1 MRIGINARL
10 AGRGSGAGRAGV
22 ARYIGSL
29 LAHLPAELG
38 PDDRLIVSGRPGEEH
53 DRSPLARLTRHPA
66 ARIAWEQ
73 TALPLRARRGDW
85 DVLHSPV
92 NVAPVLAGVPSVVTV
107 HDLAFVTAGET
118 MPAAR
123 RRYLTAMT
131 ARSVRHAARVIAVS
145 ESTARDLTRYFD
157 VPPDRIAVTP
167 LAADARFRPRG
178 ADELDAFRRRTG
190 TERPYLLSVG
200 TREPRK
206 NGATLVRAFARIAPE
221 IVHDLVLVGPAGWM
235 GGDLDR
241 ALADLPPATRER
253 VRLTGFVGDDD
264 LPRWYA
270 GAAAFAYPARYEG
283 FGLPVLEAMA
293 CGAPVVTSDVSSLPE
308 VTGDAALLV
317 SPDDEAGLAAALLRL
332 ATEPTLAADLQ
343 QRGIIRAAEFSWER
357 TAALTVDAYHA
368 AVSH

>member
-10 AGRGSGAGRAGV
+10 AGSGSGVGRAGV
-22 ARYIGSL
+22 ARYIDNL

-38 PDDRLIVSGRPGEEH
+38 PDDRLIVAGRPSR
-53 DRSPLARLTRHPA
+53 DDTPSRRSRLTRHQV

-73 TALPLRARRGDW
+73 TVLSLLARRGRW

-145 ESTARDLTRYFD
+145 ESTARDLTRHFD

-167 LAADARFRPRG
+167 LAADARFRPLG

-190 TERPYLLSVG
+190 IERPYLLSVG

-235 GGDLDR
+235 GGELDR
-241 ALADLPPATRER
+241 ALADLPPATRAR

-308 VTGDAALLV
+308 VAGDAALLV
-317 SPDDEAGLAAALLRL
+317 SPEDEAGLAAALLRL
-332 ATEPTLAADLQ
+332 ATDPALATGLR
-343 QRGIIRAAEFSWER
+343 QRGLARAAGFSWKR
-357 TAALTVDAYHA
+357 TAELTVEAYHA
-368 AVSH
+368 AVLR

>member
-10 AGRGSGAGRAGV
+10 AGSGAGVGRAGV
-22 ARYIGSL
+22 ARYIDNL
-29 LAHLPAELG
+29 LTHLPAALG
-38 PDDRLIVSGRPGEEH
+38 PDDRLIVAARPPAG
-53 DRSPLARLTRHPA
+53 DSAAPLARLTRHPA

-73 TALPLRARRGDW
+73 SVLPLLARRGHW

-131 ARSVRHAARVIAVS
+131 ARSVRQAARVIAVS
-145 ESTARDLTRYFD
+145 ASTARDLTRHFD
-157 VPPDRIAVTP
+157 VPPERIAVTP
-167 LAADARFRPRG
+167 LAADARFRPLD
-178 ADELDAFRRRTG
+178 ADELAAFRRRAG
-190 TERPYLLSVG
+190 IERPYLLSVG

-206 NGATLVRAFARIAPE
+206 NGATLIRAFARIAPE
-221 IVHDLVLVGPAGWM
+221 IVHDLVMVGPAGWM

-241 ALADLPPATRER
+241 ALAALPPTIRER
-253 VRLTGFVGDDD
+253 VRLTGFVADAD

-293 CGAPVVTSDVSSLPE
+293 CGAPVVTSDLSSLPE
-308 VTGDAALLV
+308 VSGDAALLV
-317 SPDDEAGLAAALLRL
+317 PPDDEAGLAAALLRL
-332 ATEPTLAADLQ
+332 ATDPALAADLGR
-343 QRGIIRAAEFSWER
+343 RGLARAAEFSWER
-357 TAALTVDAYHA
+357 TAALTVAAYHA
-368 AVSH
+368 AMER